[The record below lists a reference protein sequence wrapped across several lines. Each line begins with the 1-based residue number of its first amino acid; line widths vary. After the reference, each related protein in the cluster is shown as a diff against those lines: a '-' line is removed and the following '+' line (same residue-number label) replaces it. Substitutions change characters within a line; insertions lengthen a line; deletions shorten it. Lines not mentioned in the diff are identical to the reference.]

1 MNGIMVRWLPV
12 LAWMV
17 VILSASGDRLSFQH
31 TSRIIGPLVRWLFP
45 HATDDAIHGV
55 VVFVRKSAHVG
66 EYAVLALLVWHA
78 RRKALGLKSQ
88 SWRWSNEARTIFLV
102 MLYAATDEFHQ
113 LFVPSRQASVWDVL
127 LDTSGAVFALLLVWG
142 LGRWRKWW

>member
-1 MNGIMVRWLPV
+1 MSGIIVRWLPV

-17 VILSASGDRLSFQH
+17 VIFCASGDRLSFQH
-31 TSRIIGPLVRWLFP
+31 TSRIIGPLVRWSFP
-45 HATDDAIHGV
+45 HATDEAIHGA
-55 VVFVRKSAHVG
+55 VVFVRKGAHVG

-78 RRKALGLKSQ
+78 RRKALGLKPQ

-127 LDTSGAVFALLLVWG
+127 LDTSGAVLALLLVWG
-142 LGRWRKWW
+142 LGRW